1 MPIKVGDF
9 ERAFADSKP
18 ADSDERGHETSVTKN
33 RIQRDFCHA
42 CSVTVGH
49 LIVAPKPKPNTQRK
63 GVVRMHSESVGD
75 L

>member
-18 ADSDERGHETSVTKN
+18 ANRDERGHETSVTKN
-33 RIQRDFCHA
+33 RIERDFCHA
-42 CSVTVGH
+42 SSVTVGH
-49 LIVAPKPKPNTQRK
+49 LIVTPKPETDTQRK
-63 GVVRMHSESVGD
+63 GVVRMHAEFVGD